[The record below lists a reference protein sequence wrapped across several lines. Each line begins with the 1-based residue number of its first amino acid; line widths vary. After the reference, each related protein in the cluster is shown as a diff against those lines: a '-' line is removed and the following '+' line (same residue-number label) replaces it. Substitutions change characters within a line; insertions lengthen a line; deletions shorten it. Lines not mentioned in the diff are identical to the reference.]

1 MLLAIDIGN
10 SHIAVGLN
18 DGESW
23 VHHWRIHTEANRTS
37 DEYASVI
44 YALVHQQHIRLD
56 EVQQAVLSSVVP
68 ELVSTLK
75 RAVQSL
81 FGISAFLID
90 STIIT
95 GLAEGTMP
103 PEIGSDLL
111 ANAAAAHA
119 QFPQQDCM
127 VIDFGT
133 ALTFTTVSAQG
144 RILGVAIAPGV
155 GSAVEALSTKTAQLP
170 HIDIQMPRSVLG
182 LTTVSAIQAGVVFG
196 YTGLISSLIEQTE
209 IETGLRLTVIATGGF
224 SQVIAPNMPR
234 IDHLKPWHTLDGL
247 KLLYEM
253 NLS

>member
-111 ANAAAAHA
+111 ANAAAH
-119 QFPQQDCM
+119 M
-127 VIDFGT
+127 
-133 ALTFTTVSAQG
+133 L
-144 RILGVAIAPGV
+144 
-155 GSAVEALSTKTAQLP
+155 
-170 HIDIQMPRSVLG
+170 
-182 LTTVSAIQAGVVFG
+182 
-196 YTGLISSLIEQTE
+196 SSLSRT
-209 IETGLRLTVIATGGF
+209 AW
-224 SQVIAPNMPR
+224 SS
-234 IDHLKPWHTLDGL
+234 TLVPL
-247 KLLYEM
+247 
-253 NLS
+253 

>member
-1 MLLAIDIGN
+1 
-10 SHIAVGLN
+10 
-18 DGESW
+18 
-23 VHHWRIHTEANRTS
+23 
-37 DEYASVI
+37 
-44 YALVHQQHIRLD
+44 
-56 EVQQAVLSSVVP
+56 
-68 ELVSTLK
+68 
-75 RAVQSL
+75 
-81 FGISAFLID
+81 
-90 STIIT
+90 
-95 GLAEGTMP
+95 
-103 PEIGSDLL
+103 
-111 ANAAAAHA
+111 
-119 QFPQQDCM
+119 M